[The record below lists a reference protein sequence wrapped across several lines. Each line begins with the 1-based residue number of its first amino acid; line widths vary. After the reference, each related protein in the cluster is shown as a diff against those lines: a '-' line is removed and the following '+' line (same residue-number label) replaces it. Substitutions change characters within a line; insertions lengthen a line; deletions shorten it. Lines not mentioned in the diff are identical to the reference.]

1 MIRRYQEITKLL
13 AGFLLILFV
22 AFFTLPFLFGAIASF
37 FDVIELYA
45 LGFIWIFL
53 FVYFC
58 PVVIALEGLVFFYH
72 FLCSPQKN
80 ACLIVCNLV
89 NILCSASILALMII
103 GWDVY
108 VEIRWIPASIILLS
122 WLIEF
127 FMRKSLNKREVTE

>member
-13 AGFLLILFV
+13 AGIILALFAV
-22 AFFTLPFLFGAIASF
+22 CFILPFVFGAIASF
-37 FDVIELYA
+37 FDVIELSA
-45 LGFIWIFL
+45 LGVTWVFL
-53 FVYFC
+53 FVHFC
-58 PVVIALEGLVFFYH
+58 PAVIALEGLVFFYH

-89 NILCSASILALMII
+89 SILCSASILALTII
-103 GWDVY
+103 GWDVS

-127 FMRKSLNKREVTE
+127 SMRKSLNKREVTE